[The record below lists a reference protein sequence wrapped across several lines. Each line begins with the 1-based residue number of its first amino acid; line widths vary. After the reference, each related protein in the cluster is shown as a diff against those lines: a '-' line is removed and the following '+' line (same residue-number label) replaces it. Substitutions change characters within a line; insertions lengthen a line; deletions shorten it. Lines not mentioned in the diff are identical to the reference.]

1 MGDNSK
7 DCRLYQREHKLLIR
21 QSGPS
26 GRHMSDN
33 KKVNFVAECDECG
46 HTLVSEDFDW
56 ECYTHHMEDYEDR
69 YAAALGIK
77 YNGDGTW

>member
-1 MGDNSK
+1 
-7 DCRLYQREHKLLIR
+7 
-21 QSGPS
+21 
-26 GRHMSDN
+26 MSNN

-46 HTLVSEDFDW
+46 HTIVSEDFDW

-77 YNGDGTW
+77 YNGDGTWCYGDKIGDLDDSLRDFILKRIKELVGA